1 MASNTHKTSESSGG
15 QASRKGGVNVSGGPK
30 PMRSSAAAAEL
41 EAKGQKASS
50 ERGVATNNKKNPG
63 KRAHQ
68 GGNAR

>member
-1 MASNTHKTSESSGG
+1 MASNTHKTSASSGG
-15 QASRKGGVNVSGGPK
+15 QTSGKGSDHVSGAPK
-30 PMRSSAAAAEL
+30 AMRSSAKASEQKAT
-41 EAKGQKASS
+41 GQKASS